1 MLYQKLLMGNKPYFT
16 YLGNA
21 APFVAH
27 RHPEV
32 EISYCL
38 EGSYAI
44 LCENKQYLL
53 SAGDFLV
60 IPAMAAHELP
70 AGNDPCCK
78 SMCIYSQDS
87 RNF

>member
-16 YLGNA
+16 YVGNA

-53 SAGDFLV
+53 SAGDFFG
-60 IPAMAAHELP
+60 H
-70 AGNDPCCK
+70 
-78 SMCIYSQDS
+78 S
-87 RNF
+87 RYGGPRASCRQ